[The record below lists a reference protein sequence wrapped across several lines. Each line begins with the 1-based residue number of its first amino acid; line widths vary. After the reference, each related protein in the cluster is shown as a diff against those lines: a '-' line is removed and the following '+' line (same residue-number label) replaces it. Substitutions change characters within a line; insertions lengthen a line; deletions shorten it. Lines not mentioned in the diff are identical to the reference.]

1 MAIKAEQGE
10 CFCGYFMFDLLK
22 KYKLILLPL
31 GLVLILDLSLL
42 VMNYVISAQLE
53 VASEQINIAG
63 RQRMLS
69 QKIIKDLVLIDFKL
83 NRHENYS
90 DHKQALLHSISLFDQ
105 TLTAFLEGGVATSAS
120 GLNIRV
126 DKQAGHIN
134 ETLNEAS
141 KLWKPIRDDLN
152 RMLNKQFDTAQI
164 DLLIRT
170 SSDTNLLLLALM
182 NDLTNELELKAK
194 QKTYLLRAL
203 QTIVVLMILA
213 SFMIAT
219 LRLIR
224 RERYY
229 NKLMENSSDILLG
242 IDVFN
247 GNVSFISASVHSL
260 LRNNE
265 RYYLGKSAY
274 RLFTST
280 TERALS
286 AHLAFIR
293 KNRVLEKERCDVELV
308 AQDGSI
314 IQAEMIMQLS
324 ESLDGSSLELMADI
338 RDISERK
345 QSELAL
351 YDLAHKDIL
360 TGLPNRASFDLMAS
374 KVINLAKKHKSNIAL
389 LFIDLDGFKL
399 INDAHGHQAGDELLN
414 KVARKIES
422 NLRSTDS
429 VSRVGGDEFVILLD
443 KTRNRQDISVI
454 GNKIIKSLS
463 EQILIGT
470 HLCTIS
476 ASIGIAIYPEHGDD
490 IIELTKKADAA
501 MYKVKASGKNG
512 IGYA

>member
-1 MAIKAEQGE
+1 MLEL
-10 CFCGYFMFDLLK
+10 FK

-31 GLVLILDLSLL
+31 GLVVILDLSLL
-42 VMNYVISAQLE
+42 GMNYVISAQLE

-83 NRHENYS
+83 NRNESYS
-90 DHKQALLHSISLFDQ
+90 KHKQALLESISLFDQ
-105 TLTAFLEGGVATSAS
+105 TLTAFLVGGEATSAS
-120 GLNIRV
+120 GLKIRV
-126 DKQAGHIN
+126 DKQSGKAILV
-134 ETLNEAS
+134 TLNEAS

-152 RMLNKQFDTAQI
+152 KILNDQFDASQV

-170 SSDTNLLLLALM
+170 SSDTNLILLSLM
-182 NDLTNELELKAK
+182 NDLANELELKAK
-194 QKTYLLRAL
+194 QKTYLLRAA

-229 NKLMENSSDILLG
+229 NKLMENSADILLG

-247 GNVSFISASVHSL
+247 GNVSFISASVYSL
-260 LRNNE
+260 LKNNE
-265 RYYLGKSAY
+265 RYYLGKSAV

-280 TERALS
+280 TERAVL
-286 AHLAFIR
+286 AHLAYAR
-293 KNRVLEKERCDVELV
+293 KNRVLDKERCDVELV

-374 KVINLAKKHKSNIAL
+374 KVINLAKQNNSNIAL

-422 NLRSTDS
+422 NLRATDS
-429 VSRVGGDEFVILLD
+429 VSRIGGDEFVILLD
-443 KTRNRQDISVI
+443 KTRKRDDISLI

-463 EQILIGT
+463 EEMLIGT
-470 HLCTIS
+470 HRCTIS

-501 MYKVKASGKNG
+501 MYKIKASGKNG